1 MCNVDEQLEAIRYK
15 SLVAGGYKDSVPQVV
30 KNKILSILVEYS
42 SIEDVRREISLVL
55 DEFISNP
62 SEVNYRII
70 TEGGG
75 LKIVPTDDN
84 SRNFLM
90 NLGLLG

>member
-1 MCNVDEQLEAIRYK
+1 MCTIDEQLEAIRFK
-15 SLVAGGYKDSVPQVV
+15 SLVAGGYKDSVQTVV
-30 KNKILSILVEYS
+30 KNKILSILVKYS
-42 SIEDVRREISLVL
+42 SFEDVRREISLVL

-62 SEVNYRII
+62 SEVNYRIVS
-70 TEGGG
+70 EGGG
-75 LKIVPTDDN
+75 LKIIPTDDN